1 MKQEHPRGS
10 IVEPQDL
17 HQDGLNF
24 LSYSGLKTP
33 IIIAHVMTFSNAKE
47 KKMKLGKVGVGSNIA
62 KNHSSRIQGVISGHY
77 LAKFT

>member
-17 HQDGLNF
+17 HQDGLNS
-24 LSYSGLKTP
+24 LSP

-47 KKMKLGKVGVGSNIA
+47 KKMKLSQVGVGSNIA